1 MVPEVAVVDSPRQ
14 LHTAWPTFAAAA
26 AADWSRVVV
35 VAALVVGLHMAA
47 VVDAAAHLNMVVA
60 VAAAVDRACRVGIP
74 DRMIPR
80 MDQWAVVDG

>member
-35 VAALVVGLHMAA
+35 AALVVGLHMAA
-47 VVDAAAHLNMVVA
+47 VVDAAAHLNTIVA
-60 VAAAVDRACRVGIP
+60 VAAAVDRACRAGIP